1 MNEKEKIKFLGKI
14 VIQFS
19 RSRIAYNNYLT
30 NGKTF
35 IFAKILKNSNQAA
48 QTLLL
53 ENSYLLSDNL
63 IADSLKLIAHFD
75 IWMEKWN
82 DLANSKFFKLEEE
95 FSFENSF
102 TFPKEAAKNLE
113 KEFLK
118 FREKIS

>member
-1 MNEKEKIKFLGKI
+1 MQSHLLN
-14 VIQFS
+14 
-19 RSRIAYNNYLT
+19 
-30 NGKTF
+30 
-35 IFAKILKNSNQAA
+35 ILCQWCYC
-48 QTLLL
+48 TL
-53 ENSYLLSDNL
+53 
-63 IADSLKLIAHFD
+63 LIAHFD